1 MPSTF
6 SVRGW
11 NEPTPP
17 AMNTVLLTN
26 RVPLL
31 VATSKRPSSRL
42 ATSVTSWPKWKVAP
56 KGSIWRSRLSVSCW
70 PVHTGTA
77 GMS

>member
-11 NEPTPP
+11 KEPTPP
-17 AMNTVLLTN
+17 AMKMVLVRN
-26 RVPLL
+26 CVPLL
-31 VATSKRPSSRL
+31 VATKKRPSSCFS
-42 ATSVTSWPKWKVAP
+42 TVVTSWPRWKVAP
-56 KGSIWRSRLSVSCW
+56 KGSICFIRLSVSSL
-70 PVHTGTA
+70 PVTTGSA